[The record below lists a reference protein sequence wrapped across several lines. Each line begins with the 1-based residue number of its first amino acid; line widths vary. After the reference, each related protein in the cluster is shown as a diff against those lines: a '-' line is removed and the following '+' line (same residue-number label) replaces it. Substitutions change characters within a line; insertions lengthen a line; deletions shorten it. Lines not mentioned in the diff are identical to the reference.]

1 MVKQVGFGGGA
12 AALGGLLALRLADGT
27 AGYLVQS
34 WYIPVIVVS
43 ALILLAL
50 AGLTWFPALR
60 RREPFELRP
69 TAAGLLTGGLV
80 AFPLVLGLAFEPRQ
94 LNSGNLNTDAV
105 SARQFTA
112 SAAVADPARRNIYQ
126 WAYEFET
133 ANPASI
139 VGDSVE
145 VVGFVF
151 HREGAPADRFLVA
164 RFVVACCIADAQG
177 FALPVQWK
185 DAGDLKSD
193 QWVRVI
199 GRVTT
204 APEGELIIHATDIEM
219 LEAPSNPYIYP

>member
-1 MVKQVGFGGGA
+1 MVKQVIFGAGA
-12 AALGGLLALRLADGT
+12 AALGGVLALRLFDGT
-27 AGYLVQS
+27 ASYLVQS

-43 ALILLAL
+43 ALVLVCLAV
-50 AGLTWFPALR
+50 LTWLPALR
-60 RREPFELRP
+60 SGERLAIRP
-69 TAAGLLTGGLV
+69 TAAGLLTASLV
-80 AFPLVLGLAFEPRQ
+80 GFPVLLGLAFEPRQ
-94 LNSGNLNTDAV
+94 LNSGNLNTEAV

-112 SAAVADPARRNIYQ
+112 SAAAADPARRNIYQ

-145 VVGFVF
+145 VIGFVF

-185 DAGDLKSD
+185 DAQDLKTD
-193 QWVRVI
+193 QWVRVM

-204 APEGELIIHATDIEM
+204 APDGELIIQATEIEPV
-219 LEAPSNPYIYP
+219 EAPSNPYIYP